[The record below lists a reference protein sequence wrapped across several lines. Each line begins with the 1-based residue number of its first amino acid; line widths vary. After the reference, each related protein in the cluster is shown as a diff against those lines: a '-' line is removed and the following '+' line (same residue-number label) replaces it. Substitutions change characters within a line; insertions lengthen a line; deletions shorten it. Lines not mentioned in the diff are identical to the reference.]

1 MSNPSSA
8 TPAAKP
14 GEAHDVPHQPSNEP
28 ATNPPSEVS
37 NGRREEP
44 DKTHQHSSEKA
55 APTPNPDPPAI
66 QNTDNVVSGGETIEP
81 VPVLIASETFRSAKL
96 EDVDKEV
103 SSRYTKRNRKKLK
116 SFYSNQNELI
126 DQYLGVGDEEQLA
139 AEEERR
145 MRPKIRFAVY
155 ASFAVNLC
163 LFIIQLYAAIST
175 GSLSLFATAADAF
188 MDLVSSF
195 VMLITSKLARRPS
208 IYKFPVGRTR
218 IEPIGIIIF
227 CALMATVAIQLLIE
241 SARSLA
247 GGHRDASPLQVVPLS
262 LVGVAIFM
270 KSSMMV
276 YCFFYRRFPSVH
288 VFFIDHRND
297 IVVNIFGL
305 VMSIVGDHF
314 VWYLDP
320 IGAICIAILILFSWS
335 YNAFEQIWLLAGKGA
350 PKEYISRL
358 IYVALTHSGHIL
370 KVDTCRAYHAG
381 QKYYVE
387 VDIIMSQDMPLKI
400 SHDVSQSLQRK
411 LEGLANVERA
421 FVHVDYEHDH
431 SVHEEHKPLYED
443 AQLKTLREYFR
454 SFIRKRRG

>member
-8 TPAAKP
+8 APAAKP
-14 GEAHDVPHQPSNEP
+14 GEAHDVPHQPSDEP
-28 ATNPPSEVS
+28 ATNPPSELS
-37 NGRREEP
+37 NGSREEP
-44 DKTHQHSSEKA
+44 EKTDQHYSEKA

-66 QNTDNVVSGGETIEP
+66 QNTDNVISGGDSIEP

-96 EDVDKEV
+96 EDIDKEV
-103 SSRYTKRNRKKLK
+103 ASRYTKKNRKKIK

-126 DQYLGVGDEEQLA
+126 DQYLGVGNEEQLA

-155 ASFAVNLC
+155 ASFFVNLC

-188 MDLVSSF
+188 MDLVSSC

-218 IEPIGIIIF
+218 IEPIGIIVF
-227 CALMATVAIQLLIE
+227 CALMATVAIQLLVRHAELFPLLLCIITMAKS
-241 SARSLA
+241 SARLN
-247 GGHRDASPLQVVPLS
+247 LL
-262 LVGVAIFM
+262 GVSRAATATPAR
-270 KSSMMV
+270 
-276 YCFFYRRFPSVH
+276 YRLRFPSVH

-297 IVVNIFGL
+297 IVVNMFGL

-320 IGAICIAILILFSWS
+320 IGAICIAILILFSWA

-358 IYVALTHSGHIL
+358 IYVALTHSGHIR

-411 LEGLANVERA
+411 LEGLADVERA

>member
-14 GEAHDVPHQPSNEP
+14 GEAHDVPHQPSDEP
-28 ATNPPSEVS
+28 TTNPP
-37 NGRREEP
+37 G
-44 DKTHQHSSEKA
+44 EKA
-55 APTPNPDPPAI
+55 APTPDPDPPAI
-66 QNTDNVVSGGETIEP
+66 QNDDNVVSGGETIEP

-96 EDVDKEV
+96 EDIDKEV
-103 SSRYTKRNRKKLK
+103 ASRYTKKNRKKIK

-155 ASFAVNLC
+155 ASFFVNLC

-188 MDLVSSF
+188 MDLVSSC

-218 IEPIGIIIF
+218 IEPIGIIVF
-227 CALMATVAIQLLIE
+227 CALMATVAIQLLVRHAELFPLLLCIIPMAKS
-241 SARSLA
+241 SARLNLL
-247 GGHRDASPLQVVPLS
+247 GASRAATATP
-262 LVGVAIFM
+262 AR
-270 KSSMMV
+270 
-276 YCFFYRRFPSVH
+276 YRLRFPSVH

-305 VMSIVGDHF
+305 VMSIVGDRF

-320 IGAICIAILILFSWS
+320 IGAICIAILILFSWA

-411 LEGLANVERA
+411 LEGLADVERA

-443 AQLKTLREYFR
+443 AQLKTLREYFC

>member
-1 MSNPSSA
+1 MSDPSSA

-14 GEAHDVPHQPSNEP
+14 GEAHDVPQPSNEP
-28 ATNPPSEVS
+28 VTNIPGEMN
-37 NGRREEP
+37 NGRKEEP
-44 DKTHQHSSEKA
+44 GKPHHRDSEKA
-55 APTPNPDPPAI
+55 PSTPNPDPPAI
-66 QNTDNVVSGGETIEP
+66 QNTASVVSGGETIEP
-81 VPVLIASETFRSAKL
+81 VPILIASETFRSAKL
-96 EDVDKEV
+96 EDIDKEV
-103 SSRYTKRNRKKLK
+103 ASRYTKRNRKKLK

-155 ASFAVNLC
+155 ASFTVNLC

-175 GSLSLFATAADAF
+175 GSLS
-188 MDLVSSF
+188 
-195 VMLITSKLARRPS
+195 
-208 IYKFPVGRTR
+208 GRTR
-218 IEPIGIIIF
+218 IEPIGIIVF

-247 GGHRDASPLQVVPLS
+247 GGHRDAGPLQVVPLS

-270 KSSMMV
+270 KSSMMA

-297 IVVNIFGL
+297 IIVNIFGL

-320 IGAICIAILILFSWS
+320 IGAICIAVLILFSWAS
-335 YNAFEQIWLLAGKGA
+335 NAFEQVWLLAGKGA
-350 PKEYISRL
+350 PKEYVSRL
-358 IYVALTHSGHIL
+358 IYVTLTHSAHIL

-411 LEGLANVERA
+411 LEGLADVERA

-431 SVHEEHKPLYED
+431 SVHEEHKPLYEN